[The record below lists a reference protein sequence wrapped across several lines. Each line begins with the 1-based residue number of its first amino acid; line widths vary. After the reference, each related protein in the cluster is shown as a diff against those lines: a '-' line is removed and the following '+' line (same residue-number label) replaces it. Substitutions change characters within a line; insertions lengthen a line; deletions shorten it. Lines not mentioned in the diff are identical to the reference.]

1 MRFASVF
8 TAVVMTAVTA
18 LSQTGSINNTI
29 GSSGSFTIKD
39 GSTTFF
45 TLAQSNGYL
54 TLAKSVSLAYTTG
67 STLGVIFKGA
77 DRFIHDYHGS
87 GTNGF
92 NTFVGVNAGNFT
104 MSGSNGEASNNTAI
118 GNSAMY
124 FLTSGYDNS
133 ATGSY
138 ALFNNTSGTANTA
151 SGSHSLFSNTTGTE
165 NSGFGFQSLYSATTA
180 TGNSAFGSF
189 SLYLNTTGF
198 DNSAFGAA
206 SLNYNTTGSQN
217 AAFGRFALYSNTTG
231 DWNCAFGPFSL
242 EHNTTSLNNS
252 AFGFKSLYVNTAECN
267 SAFGSSSLRA
277 NSTGTYN
284 SAFGYFSLVENTTGG
299 ANCAFGTFSLAS
311 NTVGLNNSAFGFKS
325 LYSNTTSND
334 NSSFGNL
341 SLYNNTGAQN
351 TAVGHKSL
359 YTNITGYQNTAV
371 GDSALYGNTGN
382 YNTAIGY
389 NAGSQVTSG
398 ANLTLIGI
406 DANPSS
412 GTALDEI
419 TLGNSYVATLR
430 CNTQTISSLSDA
442 RDKRNIRDLP
452 LGLDFLMTV
461 KPRLFNWDRREW
473 YKDGK
478 PDGSKMKEEPTAGFI
493 AQELDTAQMNAQA
506 EWLNLVLKT
515 NPERLEATSGNLLP
529 VVVKAIQELKAE
541 NNSLRTEN
549 NLLKDRLTSLEQQ
562 VARALELI
570 RHSSTQ
576 TSLTE
581 HPNNIKEA
589 Q

>member
-1 MRFASVF
+1 MKLTLVLTLTSMAFA
-8 TAVVMTAVTA
+8 AAMA
-18 LSQTGSINNTI
+18 QTGSINNTV
-29 GSSGSFTIKD
+29 GSGGSFTIKD

-45 TLAQSNGYL
+45 TVSQANGFAGL
-54 TLAKSVSLAYTTG
+54 TKSLSLPVTAAD
-67 STLGVIFKGA
+67 STLGVIYKGNQ
-77 DRFIHDYHGS
+77 RFIHDYQAS
-87 GTNGF
+87 GTTGL
-92 NTFVGVNAGNFT
+92 NTFFGVNAGNFT
-104 MSGSNGEASNNTAI
+104 MSGVGSQASYNTGVGRTTLSAI
-118 GNSAMY
+118 TTGSWNSALGY
-124 FLTSGYDNS
+124 GSLAANTSGYSNS
-133 ATGSY
+133 ALGYY
-138 ALFNNTSGTANTA
+138 ALGANTTGHENSAFGYAALTANTTGYYNSAFGYVALGVNTTGTNNDAFGYYSLYANTTGNSNAAFGVYSLYYNTTGA
-151 SGSHSLFSNTTGTE
+151 SNAAFGLASLLKNTTGNSNSSFGVSALFSNTTGSD
-165 NSGFGFQSLYSATTA
+165 NVAVGRDAMSA
-180 TGNSAFGSF
+180 
-189 SLYLNTTGF
+189 
-198 DNSAFGAA
+198 
-206 SLNYNTTGSQN
+206 
-217 AAFGRFALYSNTTG
+217 
-231 DWNCAFGPFSL
+231 
-242 EHNTTSLNNS
+242 
-252 AFGFKSLYVNTAECN
+252 
-267 SAFGSSSLRA
+267 
-277 NSTGTYN
+277 
-284 SAFGYFSLVENTTGG
+284 NTTGG
-299 ANCAFGTFSLAS
+299 
-311 NTVGLNNSAFGFKS
+311 
-325 LYSNTTSND
+325 
-334 NSSFGNL
+334 
-341 SLYNNTGAQN
+341 QN
-351 TAVGHKSL
+351 TAMGRKAL
-359 YTNITGYQNTAV
+359 YTNSTGFQNTAV

-382 YNTAIGY
+382 YNTAIGF

-412 GTALDEI
+412 GTATNEI
-419 TLGNSYVATLR
+419 TLGNSYVSTLR